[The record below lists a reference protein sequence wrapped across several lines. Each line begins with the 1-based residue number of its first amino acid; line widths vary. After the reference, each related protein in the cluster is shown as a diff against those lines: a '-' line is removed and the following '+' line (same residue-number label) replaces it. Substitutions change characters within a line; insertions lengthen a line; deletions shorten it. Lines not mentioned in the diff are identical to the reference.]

1 MSRNSYGRYK
11 ASWRYDEP
19 VTAAEHRAL
28 KDELLVMVILVA
40 IGLVCVFAE
49 PLMDVFMAALGA
61 R

>member
-1 MSRNSYGRYK
+1 MPRMNYARYQP
-11 ASWRYDEP
+11 EP

-28 KDELLVMVILVA
+28 KDEALVMVILVA

-49 PLMDVFMAALGA
+49 PLMDAFMAILGV